1 MVRLTIQMPEDLYA
15 ALRRAAEAE
24 GVSAAEIIRRAL
36 RAYVP
41 TDRWERAMR
50 VVGRFADDATDVAE
64 RHDDYLAE
72 ALRAP

>member
-1 MVRLTIQMPEDLYA
+1 MRLTIQMPDDLYA
-15 ALRRAAEAE
+15 ALRRAAAAE

-41 TDRWERAMR
+41 ADRWEQAMR
-50 VVGRFADDATDVAE
+50 VVGKFADDATDVSE
-64 RHDDYLAE
+64 RHDAYLAE